1 MWHYREVVL
10 VLKMT
15 QPVKKVQ
22 TTNKSKRSKWK
33 RTVKKI
39 SPVNMAKPVK
49 MIQPVFEMV
58 YLNKMD

>member
-1 MWHYREVVL
+1 
-10 VLKMT
+10 MT

-33 RTVKKI
+33 RTVEKI
-39 SPVNMAKPVK
+39 PPVNMAKPVK